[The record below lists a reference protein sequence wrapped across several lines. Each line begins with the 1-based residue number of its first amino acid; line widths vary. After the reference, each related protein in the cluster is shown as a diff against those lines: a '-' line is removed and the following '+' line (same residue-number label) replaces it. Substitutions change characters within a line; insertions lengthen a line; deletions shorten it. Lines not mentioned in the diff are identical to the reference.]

1 MRESQRV
8 AGALLTGP
16 EKGANFMFDRTKTAR
31 GVVIQ
36 SYSTEEAAVD
46 AVRYLRDA
54 GFTADDISVIAQDR
68 GTAETVADDAG
79 VNVAEGAGVGAVTGG
94 ALGALGGLLIGA
106 SAVILPGIGIVI
118 AGPIAAALAGAGA
131 GALTGGLAGAL
142 IGLGVSEDEA
152 NLYQDRF
159 HSGDVLVTVVAGDRE
174 PEARRILG
182 RDQDPSFGVP
192 LDERPSTTD

>member
-1 MRESQRV
+1 VISRGSR
-8 AGALLTGP
+8 AS
-16 EKGANFMFDRTKTAR
+16 

-36 SYSTEEAAVD
+36 SYTSEEDAVAAVR
-46 AVRYLRDA
+46 ALQAA
-54 GFTADDISVIAQDR
+54 GFTADEISVIARDER
-68 GTAETVADDAG
+68 AAEHVADDAG

-106 SAVILPGIGIVI
+106 SAVALPGIGIVI
-118 AGPIAAALAGAGA
+118 AGPLAAALAGAGA

-159 HSGDVLVTVVAGDRE
+159 QAGEILVTVAAAERE

-182 RDQDPSFGVP
+182 RDD
-192 LDERPSTTD
+192 STTFGLPAEDRSARGDSAI